1 MLLTKILFAAII
13 VICAC
18 FYILYVWDFA
28 LVLLIVMLILPII
41 MFTTTFITS
50 RCIEADFALKDKTVT
65 KNTDFPIQLCVENT
79 SIFSV
84 GKAEARIE
92 YYNVFNNSISTFDI
106 FMPVQPSNSQRMT
119 FQISSEFC
127 GTIVVRL
134 ARITIYDPLRLF
146 KFRIC
151 KNIQTEVTVLP
162 LFHEINGEVT
172 ESDRIDDES
181 EVFSENKPGD
191 DPSEVFSLREYIAG
205 DKLNRIHWK
214 LTSKK
219 NKFIVKE
226 YSLPVDIPSTIFLD
240 LKCYEDSENTL
251 PMFDTLLETVLSVS
265 QFLAENERMH
275 SIVYYNGKKKR
286 FVDRCIKDGSEL
298 SDFVGE
304 LVTSFNDNLYCPK
317 PEVYFADTDISAAS
331 FTYISTSADTNILSY
346 IADEIDADYRNA
358 LIVVKNDTEG
368 NRIKITDENIR
379 IMPVI
384 IGRISASIKDI
395 VI

>member
-1 MLLTKILFAAII
+1 MLLTKILFAALI
-13 VICAC
+13 VICAA

-28 LVLLIVMLILPII
+28 LVLLVVMLLLPVI
-41 MFTTTFITS
+41 MFATTFITS
-50 RCIEADFALKDKTVT
+50 RSITADFALKDKTVT
-65 KNTDFPIQLCVENT
+65 KNTSFPIQLCVENS
-79 SIFSV
+79 SIFSI

-92 YYNVFNNSISTFDI
+92 YYNVFNNSISSFDI

-119 FQISSEFC
+119 FQISSEYC
-127 GTIVVRL
+127 GILVIRL
-134 ARITIYDPLRLF
+134 ARITVYDPLRLF

-151 KNIQTEVTVLP
+151 RNIHTEITVLP
-162 LFHEINGEVT
+162 EFHEINGEVT
-172 ESDRIDDES
+172 ESDRLDDES

-240 LKCYEDSENTL
+240 LKCYEDSDNTL
-251 PMFDTLLETVLSVS
+251 PVFDTLIETALSVS
-265 QFLAENERMH
+265 QFLTDNERIH

-286 FVDRCIKDGSEL
+286 FVQRCIKDSSEL
-298 SDFVGE
+298 SDLVGE
-304 LVTSFNDNLYCPK
+304 LVSSFNDNLYCPK
-317 PEVYFADTDISAAS
+317 PEVYFAGTDISAAS
-331 FTYISTSADTNILSY
+331 FTFISSSVDTKILSY
-346 IADEIDADYRNA
+346 ISDEIDADFRNA
-358 LIVVKNDTEG
+358 LIVVRNDAEG
-368 NRIKITDENIR
+368 EKVKSADEKLR

-384 IGRISASIKDI
+384 VGRISASIKDI